1 MRKGAWFTT
10 IGKMSLL
17 MLLAGPWVMA
27 RAQSASITKGQGPVL
42 PGPVPAQIVNAKS
55 VFISNTAPDGMP
67 SLILEKFGE
76 PNRPYD
82 QLYVAMKTWGRYE
95 LAGSPAD
102 ADLVLEIHFSRS
114 VYTGGLGQG
123 AEFYLS
129 ILDVKT
135 HFVLWTLVEP
145 VEAAVRKVS
154 WEKNHRCERESVG
167 ERYEAA
173 GRTGTTT
180 VMSDKWLVKFEKREA

>member
-1 MRKGAWFTT
+1 MGAKGGVMRKEAWFTT
-10 IGKMSLL
+10 IGKMSLV

-27 RAQSASITKGQGPVL
+27 RAQGKAAVL

-67 SLILEKFGE
+67 SDILEKFGE

-82 QLYVAMKTWGRYE
+82 QLYAAMKAWGRYE
-95 LAGSPAD
+95 LAGAPAD
-102 ADLVLEIHFSRS
+102 ADLVMEIHFSRS
-114 VYTGGLGQG
+114 VYTGGVGQG

-129 ILDVKT
+129 ILDAKT

-154 WEKNHRCERESVG
+154 WEKNIDASV
-167 ERYEAA
+167 RALANDMKPLA
-173 GRTGTTT
+173 G
-180 VMSDKWLVKFEKREA
+180 LQQQ